1 MTIRDA
7 GFAPSSL
14 RLRPLAAIAL
24 LALLAGCA
32 GTGGGQVAGPEAEP
46 PAQPFSLVLFG
57 DHGYHLD
64 YMDPEDIDPPRTLE
78 QAIALE
84 REEWLED
91 KRPPDDF
98 TPSSLVRL
106 PATGGYV
113 AATGITLVAD
123 AMEAYCRSEG
133 CDAGA
138 MLGDNIYPD
147 GPTGGADGR
156 DDGKRFDDIL
166 LAPYRNFVTLGEDFR
181 IYATLGNHDWRTS
194 REAAMAEVDYLSKTR
209 PFYMD
214 GIFYRVKPPAG
225 RGEVELFVIDTEV
238 MLAGTTVYEAEL
250 ADDGSELPPHEIDEP
265 KPWAKPQNEAE
276 RGMAA
281 WLERSLRDSDARWKI
296 VVGHHPLWS
305 SSGSKFEQARV
316 LRRIILP
323 SLCRYAD
330 MYVAG
335 HEHTVELHSDSCA
348 AAVPGEALPPL
359 PQIVSGAAAKHRPLN
374 TWFMAHQARANP
386 ELTTHYAEGLI
397 WGYVHL
403 RLDGDQAVA
412 KAITTPN
419 DGSGGNVVAHTQVY
433 ARRSGQLP

>member
-1 MTIRDA
+1 MTMRKTRHA
-7 GFAPSSL
+7 SRTTRVL
-14 RLRPLAAIAL
+14 PLAASVL
-24 LALLAGCA
+24 LVLLAGCA
-32 GTGGGQVAGPEAEP
+32 GTGGDKPAAAEP
-46 PAQPFSLVLFG
+46 ARPFSLVLFG

-64 YMDPEDIDPPRTLE
+64 YMDPEDIEPPRTRE
-78 QAIALE
+78 QAIGHE

-91 KRPPDDF
+91 KRPPEEF
-98 TPSSLVRL
+98 APAALVQL
-106 PATGGYV
+106 PATGGWV

-123 AMEAYCRSEG
+123 AMEAHCRRVG
-133 CDAGA
+133 CDAGV

-166 LAPYRNFVTLGEDFR
+166 LAPYRDFTTLGEDFR

-194 REAAMAEVDYLSKTR
+194 REAALAEVDYLAKTR

-225 RGEVELFVIDTEV
+225 KGEVELFVIDTEV

-250 ADDGSELPPHEIDEP
+250 ADDGSELPPSEVDEP
-265 KPWAKPQNEAE
+265 KPWAKPQNDAE

-281 WLERSLRDSDARWKI
+281 WLERSLRESNARWKI

-305 SSGSKFEQARV
+305 SAGSKFEQARV

-330 MYVAG
+330 LYVAG
-335 HEHTVELHSDSCA
+335 HEHTLELHSDSCA
-348 AAVPGEALPPL
+348 KAVPGVDLPPL
-359 PQIVSGAAAKHRPLN
+359 PQVVSGAAAKHRPTN

-386 ELTTHYAEGLI
+386 ELVTHYAQGLI

-403 RLDGDQAVA
+403 RLEAEQAVA
-412 KAITTPN
+412 QAITTPN

-433 ARRSGQLP
+433 ARRSGRLP